1 MELVYLWVEE
11 YKNIRNQGFNFSP
24 RFECKYDE
32 NSKELTINE
41 NKEYV
46 SIFPDNINIT
56 AIVGENGSGKST
68 ISEVLATF
76 SFQEYSSTH
85 KKDFLVF
92 FNGKKFVFKQGF
104 TDETVSFNIK
114 NHTAFEYSKQ
124 NKSRTIDII
133 YFSNDVASI
142 FNNPN
147 FAYRLQFYHHI
158 DAYYQEN
165 KNLMTNNN
173 YNTNRE
179 KLDKLEIFNKRL
191 QNILLKDKKI
201 LTHISD
207 RFIFDSYKRELHFY
221 EIGAY
226 IVSNKDF
233 MNLLGVKKITGNT
246 VFKDN
251 INLEERFFKLLI
263 LFRLSN
269 HFFDNES
276 NEIVELIKSEFNHT
290 DFSIENCMNI
300 FKEISKFDKKENIY
314 TKENIENILETFN
327 YLKNEIWIEKEN
339 KIISDDFKSS
349 NELLNLLF
357 QEINRTNFFNSQ
369 DLNYNYFTLSSGE
382 REYISIFVTLIHH
395 LLRISENSSG
405 ADNEFIL
412 LFDEAELGLHP
423 NWQKRLIKDI
433 VYFVNKYI
441 NKKFQII
448 FNSHSP
454 FILSDLPKEN
464 TIFLEKDKNGNCNN
478 VTKKISLDTFG
489 ANIHTLLSHGFF
501 MENGLMGEFAKGR
514 IRTIQVAYKYI
525 VHRHKQK
532 SLNKK
537 EHKKSRRFIKIQL
550 KKFWYIQSIIGEKFL
565 QTIMKNYLQ
574 EIEEILFGNEKAI
587 DNEIERLENLKKSIK
602 NAKN

>member
-1 MELVYLWVEE
+1 MELVYLWVED
-11 YKNIRNQGFNFSP
+11 YKNIKKQGFNFSP
-24 RFECKYDE
+24 RFDCKYDE
-32 NSKELTINE
+32 DTKELTIDKNE
-41 NKEYV
+41 DYV

-76 SFQEYSSTH
+76 SFQEYHSSY

-104 TDETVSFNIK
+104 TGEPVSFNIK
-114 NHTAFEYSKQ
+114 NNTAFEYSKQ

-147 FAYRLQFYHHI
+147 FAYRLQYYHHI

-165 KNLMTNNN
+165 KNLMTNNK

-179 KLDKLEIFNKRL
+179 KLNKLEIFNKRL
-191 QNILLKDKKI
+191 QNILLKDEKI

-207 RFIFDSYKRELHFY
+207 RFIFDSYKRELHLY

-233 MNLLGVKKITGNT
+233 MDLLGVEKITGNT

-251 INLEERFFKLLI
+251 IDLGERFLKLLI

-276 NEIVELIKSEFNHT
+276 NEIVKSIKDEFNQK
-290 DFSIENCMNI
+290 DFNIENCMNI
-300 FKEISKFDKKENIY
+300 FDKISKIDKKENIY
-314 TKENIENILETFN
+314 TQDNIKNILETFD
-327 YLKNEIWIEKEN
+327 YLKNEIWIEKDK

-382 REYISIFVTLIHH
+382 REYVSIFVALIHH

-405 ADNEFIL
+405 TNNEFIL

-433 VYFVNKYI
+433 VYFIKKYI

-464 TIFLEKDKNGNCNN
+464 TILLERDKNGNCNN
-478 VTKKISLDTFG
+478 VTKEISVDTFG

-501 MENGLMGEFAKGR
+501 MKDGLMGEFAKGK
-514 IRTIQVAYKYI
+514 IEEIKNFYEKV
-525 VHRHKQK
+525 
-532 SLNKK
+532 
-537 EHKKSRRFIKIQL
+537 KKSKNPKKTYL
-550 KKFWYIQSIIGEKFL
+550 KKYKANITNFRYIQSIIGEPFL
-565 QTIMKNYLQ
+565 NTIMKNYLDELDQ
-574 EIEEILFGNEKAI
+574 IFDSENYKKNQIESLIKQFGEDELQKY
-587 DNEIERLENLKKSIK
+587 LESKK
-602 NAKN
+602 